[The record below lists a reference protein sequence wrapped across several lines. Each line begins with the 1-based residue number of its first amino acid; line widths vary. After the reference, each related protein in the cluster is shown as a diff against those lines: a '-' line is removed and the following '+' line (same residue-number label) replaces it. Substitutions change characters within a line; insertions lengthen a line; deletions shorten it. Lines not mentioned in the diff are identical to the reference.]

1 MARLDNS
8 GRERGQLE
16 SHVLEILVF
25 AGILAVVLAGASC
38 RKATPNEASATE
50 NRPVAASIADAE
62 ALYAQRTDLMKVRQA
77 LIALRQAQ
85 AANPANFDLAWRSAK
100 YDYYLGAHS
109 TDNDEKDKAYH
120 DGIEA
125 GKLAVQLND
134 GRPEGHFWLG
144 ANYGGNAEMSTLAGL
159 TDIEDI
165 RREMEAVIKTD
176 PTFEAGS
183 AYLALGQVYM
193 KAPKIF
199 GGDLEKAIG
208 YLEQGVKIGPTNG
221 LLRVRLAQA
230 YAAANRKADAQRE
243 IDALMAMKAMP
254 GYEPEYNDAVK
265 EAKVLQEKIKQ

>member
-1 MARLDNS
+1 
-8 GRERGQLE
+8 
-16 SHVLEILVF
+16 
-25 AGILAVVLAGASC
+25 
-38 RKATPNEASATE
+38 
-50 NRPVAASIADAE
+50 
-62 ALYAQRTDLMKVRQA
+62 MKVRQA
-77 LIALRQAQ
+77 LIALHQAQ

-134 GRPEGHFWLG
+134 SRPEGHFWLG
-144 ANYGGNAEMSTLAGL
+144 ANYGGNAEVSTLAGL

-165 RREMEAVIKTD
+165 RREMDAVIKTD
-176 PTFEAGS
+176 PGFEAGS

-193 KAPKIF
+193 KAPRIF

-208 YLEQGVKIGPTNG
+208 YLEQGVKIGPANG

-230 YAAANRKADAQRE
+230 YATANRKADAQRE
-243 IDALMAMKAMP
+243 IDALMAMKPIA

-265 EAKVLQEKIKQ
+265 EAKVLQEKIRQ